1 MSRQTDNEQLLD
13 EMSSFN
19 RKLRTFFDA
28 RVGEQGLTLAR
39 TRVLFALSRR
49 GSLTQ
54 KQLAE
59 ELEIETPTLVRVLD
73 GMEKQNLIERREE
86 AGDRRA
92 KRIHM
97 TPEGEA
103 TAATVNAT
111 AADLRKRITTD
122 ISSEDIATTLKV
134 VRSLIS
140 NIQALSSGE
149 EDR

>member
-1 MSRQTDNEQLLD
+1 
-13 EMSSFN
+13 
-19 RKLRTFFDA
+19 
-28 RVGEQGLTLAR
+28 
-39 TRVLFALSRR
+39 
-49 GSLTQ
+49 
-54 KQLAE
+54 
-59 ELEIETPTLVRVLD
+59 
-73 GMEKQNLIERREE
+73 
-86 AGDRRA
+86 
-92 KRIHM
+92 M